1 MSSLRAESSDMFANE
16 TLIRLC
22 TPTSIDG
29 PYLRPFVCRGPL
41 STGGAMIVG
50 VNPATPISAADG
62 IKFDDY
68 VASLLNLE
76 DFLPIYD
83 AVRTARGKPRSRTR
97 NGLDTAST
105 WLMDHGLA
113 PIVDSN
119 ISPYPT
125 KSEKEWRKLSKTE
138 QSMWVFE
145 EVVKAFRPSLVLLH
159 GKSSYEVFTERF
171 APDLVRGQPFNELVK
186 QPKLGTVKWP
196 FGGTADAYVCKH
208 IRFFRG
214 EGGGKYFQP
223 LRQALHE
230 WVSHEEI
237 KAKIARAKGG
247 ES

>member
-1 MSSLRAESSDMFANE
+1 MFTNE
-16 TLIRLC
+16 ALIRLC
-22 TPTSIDG
+22 TPTNIDG

-50 VNPATPISAADG
+50 VNPATPITAKHG
-62 IKFDDY
+62 IQFDEY
-68 VASLLNLE
+68 VSSLLSIE

-83 AVRTARGKPRSRTR
+83 AARAASGKPRRSYTR
-97 NGLDTAST
+97 NGLDTASA
-105 WLMDHGLA
+105 WLMAHGLT
-113 PIVDSN
+113 PIVDTN

-125 KSEKEWRKLSKTE
+125 ESEMEWRKLSKTQ
-138 QSMWVFE
+138 QSLWVFE

-159 GKSSYEVFTERF
+159 GNRSYEGFTKRF
-171 APDLVRGQPFNELVK
+171 APDLYSGQPFGELVK

-223 LRQALHE
+223 LRQALHF
-230 WVSHEEI
+230 
-237 KAKIARAKGG
+237 
-247 ES
+247 